1 LSTPASGTLFLKIHN
16 GQKAGDAVRSRAQCD
31 WASPATDS
39 HRVAQGNRRDN
50 QKCPAWSRAHRNQ
63 QMFITRK
70 AEFSASHVCRI
81 EDWPDET
88 NERVYGAAAN
98 RHGHGHNYI
107 LEVTLEGDPD
117 PVTGMVIDLK
127 ELKNIIESE
136 VLTPMDHRF
145 LNFEVPPFD
154 RLIPTTENVA
164 AEIWRRLAPRFGD
177 GRAKLHRVR
186 LYETPDLYV
195 DIATEDVEQ

>member
-1 LSTPASGTLFLKIHN
+1 
-16 GQKAGDAVRSRAQCD
+16 
-31 WASPATDS
+31 
-39 HRVAQGNRRDN
+39 
-50 QKCPAWSRAHRNQ
+50 
-63 QMFITRK
+63 MFITRK

-81 EDWPDET
+81 GDWTDET

-98 RHGHGHNYI
+98 PHGHGHNYM

-117 PVTGMVIDLK
+117 PVTGMVVDLK
-127 ELKNIIESE
+127 ELKDVLEKE

-145 LNFEVPPFD
+145 LNLEVPPFD
-154 RLIPTTENVA
+154 RLVPTTENVA
-164 AEIWRRLAPRFGD
+164 LEIWRRLATRFND

-195 DIATEDVEQ
+195 DIGSEDVEE